1 MEQSDQAISAN
12 PDQTAPDGAVWSG
25 FILLF
30 LSITTSHLPH
40 HIVEDL
46 FESLDKY
53 DELLCPNI
61 YGKYCIAQNIYTLI
75 KILQSWV
82 FDTTWRPEKLHLI
95 HVRQVFLRTQKLV
108 DLHHQ
113 NSISTLNTNYSFSFH
128 IAHRSVTEYLLIVK
142 NNKCCRCRIK
152 TLKTGPSHKPWLT

>member
-1 MEQSDQAISAN
+1 MQTQIRLLLMEQSDQGLHCLPFYN
-12 PDQTAPDGAVWSG
+12 Y
-25 FILLF
+25 
-30 LSITTSHLPH
+30 LSTTLSFSRK
-40 HIVEDL
+40 DL
-46 FESLDKY
+46 FKSQDKY
-53 DELLCPNI
+53 DELLCPSI
-61 YGKYCIAQNIYTLI
+61 YGKYCTVQNIYTLI

-82 FDTTWRPEKLHLI
+82 FDTTWRLEKLHLI

-128 IAHRSVTEYLLIVK
+128 IARRSVTEYLLIVK

-152 TLKTGPSHKPWLT
+152 TLKTGPSHNP